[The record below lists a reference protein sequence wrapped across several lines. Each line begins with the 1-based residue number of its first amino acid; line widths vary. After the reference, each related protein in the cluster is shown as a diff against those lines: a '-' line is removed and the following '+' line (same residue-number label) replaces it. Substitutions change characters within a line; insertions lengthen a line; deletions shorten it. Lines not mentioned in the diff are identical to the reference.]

1 MSTTTAN
8 KRRGRAAGAALDI
21 LLTDA
26 AVGNPAERVL
36 RQPGGAVQAAA
47 KVAARPD
54 RVARRAGDFTRE
66 AARIAAGSSE
76 VGPARGD
83 RRFADPAWQK
93 NWFFRRLAQTYLALG
108 ASAEGLI
115 DDAGL
120 DWRADTTARFLA
132 GNVHDLLAPTNFPW
146 SNPAVLKE
154 TLDQGGANLV
164 KGLRRAGRDIGARR
178 LPAMVD
184 TSRFEVGGNLALSD
198 GSVVLRTEVFELI
211 QYKPTTETVHEIP
224 LLIVPPTINK
234 YYVLDLAPG
243 RSIVEHL
250 VAQGQQVFVISW
262 RNPGQ
267 AEGHFD
273 FDTYAAAILE
283 ARAAV
288 ADIAKQPAINLAAA
302 CSGGIVT
309 SGLLGHLAATGTL
322 GDQVNSLTLLVC
334 ALDSEHAG
342 TASALARRELA
353 AAAVAESARRGY
365 LDGNALAN
373 VFAWLR
379 PNDLVWGYVINN
391 YLMGKQPPAFDI
403 LYWNQDG
410 VRLAAG
416 LHHDFVRF
424 ALDNTLATAGA
435 TTILG
440 SPVDLGAVGIDVYS
454 VAGLNDHIVPWE
466 NAYRGARLLGGSPR
480 FVLSTSG
487 HIQALINPPGPD
499 SRSSFRVAEDLPAS
513 EDEFLRDTPTTSGS
527 WWPDYTAWLAQRA
540 GERKPARKR
549 LGNATYKPTAKAPGS
564 YVHAS

>member
-1 MSTTTAN
+1 MSTDTAN
-8 KRRGRAAGAALDI
+8 GRRSGAAGAALDI

-26 AVGNPAERVL
+26 AVGNPPSRVL
-36 RQPGGAVQAAA
+36 TEPAGIVRGAVKIAAH
-47 KVAARPD
+47 PD
-54 RVARRAGDFTRE
+54 RVVRRGGGFGRELARVG
-66 AARIAAGSSE
+66 AGSSD
-76 VGPARGD
+76 VVPAKGD

-93 NWFFRRLAQTYLALG
+93 SWLFRRLAQAYLAAGG
-108 ASAEGLI
+108 AVDGLI
-115 DDAGL
+115 DDADL
-120 DWRADTTARFLA
+120 DWRADTTARFVA
-132 GNVHDLLAPTNFPW
+132 RNVHDLLAPTNFPW

-184 TSRFEVGGNLALSD
+184 TSRFEVGGNLALSE

-211 QYKPTTETVHEIP
+211 QYKPKTATVHEIP

-243 RSIVEHL
+243 RSIVEYL

-273 FDTYAAAILE
+273 FDTYAAAIAE
-283 ARAAV
+283 ARSAV
-288 ADIAKQPAINLAAA
+288 AAIAKRSAINLAAA
-302 CSGGIVT
+302 CSGGILT
-309 SGLLGHLAATGTL
+309 AGLLGHLAATGAL
-322 GDQVNSLTLLVC
+322 GDEVNSLTLLVC
-334 ALDSEHAG
+334 ALDNERAG
-342 TASALARRELA
+342 TMSALGRRELA

-365 LDGNALAN
+365 LDGSALAN

-391 YLMGKQPPAFDI
+391 YLMGKEPPAFDI

-416 LHHDFVRF
+416 LHHDFVRM
-424 ALDNTLATAGA
+424 ALDDTLATPGA
-435 TTILG
+435 MTVLG
-440 SPVDLGAVGIDVYS
+440 SDIDLGRVDVDVYA

-466 NAYRGARLLGGSPR
+466 NAYRGTRLFGGSRR

-487 HIQALINPPGPD
+487 HIQALINPPGPE
-499 SRSSFRVAEDLPAS
+499 SRSSFRVAEELPAA
-513 EDEFLRDTPTTSGS
+513 EGEFLRGTPTTSGS
-527 WWPDYTAWLAQRA
+527 WWPDYACWLVEHA
-540 GERKPARKR
+540 GERKPARKT
-549 LGNATYKPTAKAPGS
+549 LGNAKYKPTAKAPGS